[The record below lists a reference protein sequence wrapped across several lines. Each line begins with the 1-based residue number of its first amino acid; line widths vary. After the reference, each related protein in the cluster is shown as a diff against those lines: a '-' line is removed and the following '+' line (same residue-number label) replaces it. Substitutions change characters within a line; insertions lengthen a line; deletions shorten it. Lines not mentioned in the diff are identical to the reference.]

1 MFMLFVLFCV
11 SRDQGCKGHKMSN
24 GSLCHAPPCELEE
37 GEDED
42 SSSERSSCASSSTNQ
57 KDGKYCDCCY
67 CEFFG
72 HNAVRLPDLTCNFL
86 HIALPV
92 CVGTNVNA
100 LTIVLHIF
108 SPQQRPPVETTLR
121 FGRSFGPD

>member
-1 MFMLFVLFCV
+1 MT
-11 SRDQGCKGHKMSN
+11 N
-24 GSLCHAPPCELEE
+24 GALCHPSPELEE

-72 HNAVRLPDLTCNFL
+72 HNAVL
-86 HIALPV
+86 
-92 CVGTNVNA
+92 
-100 LTIVLHIF
+100 
-108 SPQQRPPVETTLR
+108 
-121 FGRSFGPD
+121 

>member
-1 MFMLFVLFCV
+1 
-11 SRDQGCKGHKMSN
+11 MSN
-24 GSLCHAPPCELEE
+24 GTLCHPSSELEE

-72 HNAVRLPDLTCNFL
+72 HNAVHSNLTLLL
-86 HIALPV
+86 HNTSSKCLLIL
-92 CVGTNVNA
+92 GKY
-100 LTIVLHIF
+100 IV
-108 SPQQRPPVETTLR
+108 
-121 FGRSFGPD
+121 